1 MPGRCAGA
9 GFKFPTYPADSEWQL
24 ILARRTICAL
34 SQKLECMTARE
45 RALERQLEV
54 QELKLVAVTADLH
67 LLKDSVVYTASNAT
81 LKSLTIV

>member
-1 MPGRCAGA
+1 V
-9 GFKFPTYPADSEWQL
+9 GFQPYPADAEWHL

-34 SQKLECMTARE
+34 KQELECTTAKE

-54 QELKLVAVTADLH
+54 QERQLEVQELKLAAVTADLR
-67 LLKDSVVYTASNAT
+67 LLTDSVVYTASNAT